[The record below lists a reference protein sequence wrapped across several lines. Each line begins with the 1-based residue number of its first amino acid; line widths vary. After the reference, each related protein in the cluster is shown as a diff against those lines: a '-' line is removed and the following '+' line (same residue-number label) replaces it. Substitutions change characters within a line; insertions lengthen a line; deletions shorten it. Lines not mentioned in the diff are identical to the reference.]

1 LIDFINDLSTT
12 LVTPTL
18 SGVNFPSGVQ
28 IMTGVYTPWK
38 SVHDI
43 VISTVQSL
51 IAQYPDYTL
60 ESTGHSLGGSLTYL
74 AHIALVQNFPSKSVT
89 SNAMAAFA
97 IGNAEFAAFG
107 AEQNGLLRRGNNAGD
122 GVPNQQPQFTH
133 YGVEFYGSG
142 TAATTLKCSG
152 ELDPTCSA
160 GDNATTVDFDHLFSF
175 GVDVLFDGY
184 GGCS

>member
-1 LIDFINDLSTT
+1 VIDFENSASTT

-18 SGVNFPSGVQ
+18 SGVNFPSGAQ

-51 IAQYPDYTL
+51 IAKYPDYTL
-60 ESTGHSLGGSLTYL
+60 ESTGHSLGGSLAYI
-74 AHIALVQNFPSKSVT
+74 AHIALTQNFPEKSVT

-107 AEQNGLLRRGNNAGD
+107 AAQNGLLRRGNNEGD
-122 GVPNQQPQFTH
+122 GIPVGQPC
-133 YGVEFYGSG
+133 Y
-142 TAATTLKCSG
+142 
-152 ELDPTCSA
+152 
-160 GDNATTVDFDHLFSF
+160 
-175 GVDVLFDGY
+175 
-184 GGCS
+184 